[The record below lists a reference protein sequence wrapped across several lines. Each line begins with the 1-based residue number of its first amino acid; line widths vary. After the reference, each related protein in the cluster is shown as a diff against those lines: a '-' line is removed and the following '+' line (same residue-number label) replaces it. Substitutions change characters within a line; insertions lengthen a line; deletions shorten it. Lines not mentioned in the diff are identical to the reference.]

1 MRTDKLAR
9 IALVLLIIIA
19 AIYLIERL
27 WSALASLEEILLI
40 FGLGMLVAYVLQP
53 LVRWLGDL
61 HAPGWARKALTR
73 AIGER
78 RATRAAKVRVG
89 RTGAL
94 AVVYLVVLVLIVL
107 SAIYLVPLTVEQLT
121 QLSSRIP
128 EIIRNAP
135 SVLASVEAW
144 LAERDINVSLSSF
157 YNEAIIRQRVEAILG
172 QGVTYAIT
180 AAKAV
185 ASIVTLSLLVLA
197 VSFYTM
203 LDGRRLALELS
214 SLVPQRF
221 QDELRF
227 ASRTFD
233 RVFGGFV
240 RGQALMAVLYGG
252 VTLIV
257 MLIAGMPSALVVAW
271 ICGMVMLI
279 PLIGAPIAMFLPGI
293 VALFQQPE
301 AALWLFIV
309 MTVFQQILLHIV
321 IPRIMSEAMGLPT
334 ILVIAA
340 TLLGAVLMG
349 FWGLLF
355 GAPVGAVLYAL
366 AVFWLQRVKKRL
378 DADAHE
384 AAKT

>member
-1 MRTDKLAR
+1 
-9 IALVLLIIIA
+9 
-19 AIYLIERL
+19 
-27 WSALASLEEILLI
+27 
-40 FGLGMLVAYVLQP
+40 
-53 LVRWLGDL
+53 
-61 HAPGWARKALTR
+61 
-73 AIGER
+73 
-78 RATRAAKVRVG
+78 
-89 RTGAL
+89 
-94 AVVYLVVLVLIVL
+94 
-107 SAIYLVPLTVEQLT
+107 
-121 QLSSRIP
+121 
-128 EIIRNAP
+128 
-135 SVLASVEAW
+135 
-144 LAERDINVSLSSF
+144 
-157 YNEAIIRQRVEAILG
+157 
-172 QGVTYAIT
+172 
-180 AAKAV
+180 
-185 ASIVTLSLLVLA
+185 
-197 VSFYTM
+197 
-203 LDGRRLALELS
+203 LELS

-252 VTLIV
+252 VTLVV

-301 AALWLFIV
+301 AAVWLFIV

-321 IPRIMSEAMGLPT
+321 IPRILSEAMGLPT